1 MSTPLQWGTS
11 ITRLLHL
18 GNGFGWEKCNP
29 CLKNILYTNDMNY
42 TYLKDIYIWYVC
54 ILCWYKLIAWNIVFP
69 STYVHQMGSSALRG
83 GSNKRHVCHTF
94 IFRPCSTTILQQ
106 DNAIV
111 KGEEHVD
118 IWALLLMSFSR
129 AIARFHN
136 GCWKKPDV
144 KLLTT
149 KLSMNRWAHKI
160 VKSCIIM
167 M

>member
-1 MSTPLQWGTS
+1 MEHRISINLRSSNGT
-11 ITRLLHL
+11 I
-18 GNGFGWEKCNP
+18 
-29 CLKNILYTNDMNY
+29 YT
-42 TYLKDIYIWYVC
+42 
-54 ILCWYKLIAWNIVFP
+54 
-69 STYVHQMGSSALRG
+69 GG

-94 IFRPCSTTILQQ
+94 IFRPRSTTILQQ

-118 IWALLLMSFSR
+118 FWGLLVMSFSR
-129 AIARFHN
+129 AIVRFHN